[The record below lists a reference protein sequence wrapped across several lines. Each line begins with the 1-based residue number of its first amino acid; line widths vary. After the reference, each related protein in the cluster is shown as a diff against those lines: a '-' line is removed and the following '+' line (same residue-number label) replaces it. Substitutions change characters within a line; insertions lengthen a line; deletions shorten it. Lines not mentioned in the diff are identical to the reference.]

1 MEGKFDLPDFKNK
14 QEELPLNAP
23 TGAKNNDKK
32 ERVVNER

>member
-23 TGAKNNDKK
+23 TGATLNDKEK
-32 ERVVNER
+32 RVVNEK